1 MKSVVFREKFTSLPA
16 NINWFPGHMRKA
28 MRNLDRTFKKT
39 DIFIEVRDARLPR
52 SSENPE
58 LLALLPPGMKRLVI
72 YNKVDLV
79 PEKLALAEIRKL
91 HEETKVPFFHL
102 STKQNLNINKLLTF
116 IQTKANPQFK
126 TVGAWLM
133 IGGVP
138 NVGKS
143 TIINSLR
150 TKDKE
155 IAHTKKSGA
164 RTGGVPCVTKSV
176 TGFKIRSDPPTYVH
190 DTPGIIIPKIEDPL
204 VGMKLSLCN
213 CIRDGI
219 IEPESVCDYALYV
232 LNKHRQFSYVKRY
245 NLPNAL
251 PTDSIHD
258 LLYAIQQ
265 RMGLQEKTTAYERFL
280 TDFREGRLGKVFLDQ
295 PL

>member
-1 MKSVVFREKFTSLPA
+1 MKSVVFRKEFTSLPA
-16 NINWFPGHMRKA
+16 KVNWFPGHMRKA
-28 MRNLDRTFKKT
+28 MRNFETTLKKT

-52 SSENPE
+52 TSENAE
-58 LLALLPPGMKRLVI
+58 LLALLPKGMKRLVV
-72 YNKVDLV
+72 YNKIDLV
-79 PEKLALAEIRKL
+79 PEKTALEEIRKL

-102 STKQNLNINKLLTF
+102 SVKQNVNINKLVTF
-116 IQTKANPQFK
+116 IQAKANPQFK

-150 TKDKE
+150 QKDSE

-164 RTGGVPCVTKSV
+164 RVGGVPCVTKSI
-176 TGFKIRSDPPTYVH
+176 TGFKIRTDPPTYVH

-219 IEPESVCDYALYV
+219 IEPENVCDYALFI
-232 LNKHRQFSYVKRY
+232 LN
-245 NLPNAL
+245 
-251 PTDSIHD
+251 
-258 LLYAIQQ
+258 
-265 RMGLQEKTTAYERFL
+265 
-280 TDFREGRLGKVFLDQ
+280 
-295 PL
+295 